1 MEKGSASGDLPL
13 SVMDPHQAS
22 AFIALHQ
29 EPQNLVSELG
39 AAVMLLSPANLDTR
53 EEERYFCRKML
64 TSSGQKGQA
73 EEFLLIKI

>member
-39 AAVMLLSPANLDTR
+39 AAVMFLSPANLDTK
-53 EEERYFCRKML
+53 EERYFSRKML